1 MTAQRRPTPA
11 ASIELTPLRR
21 SSLVER
27 VAEQLISEIEGKELP
42 PGAKIPSERALM
54 DALGVSRST
63 IREALNGLA
72 VLGLI
77 EIRQG
82 QGAFVVNGQAR
93 LRRPD
98 EIAAALA
105 SSVTKDLL
113 EARVVIEAEI
123 VRRAVERGTEQDM
136 REVEAVIDKHRAR
149 LAGGRSG
156 ARYAAQ
162 FHRELGEASHN
173 EVLASFMNSILT
185 LMVER
190 GTRLEALAGYAE
202 WELAEH
208 EGIFE
213 AVQARDADLADRR
226 MRQHLSAMHIY
237 HEQLLPG
244 ADD

>member
-1 MTAQRRPTPA
+1 MTERRPTTA
-11 ASIELTPLRR
+11 ASIDLRPLRR
-21 SSLVER
+21 TSLVER

-93 LRRPD
+93 IRRPD
-98 EIAAALA
+98 DIAAALA
-105 SSVTKDLL
+105 SSVTQDLL
-113 EARVVIEAEI
+113 ESRVVIEAEI

-136 REVEAVIDKHRAR
+136 LEVEAVIEKHRAR
-149 LAGGRSG
+149 LAAGRSG

-185 LMVER
+185 LLVER
-190 GTRLEALAGYAE
+190 GTMLETLPGYAE

-208 EGIFE
+208 KAIFE
-213 AVQARDADLADRR
+213 AVRARDVELADER
-226 MRQHLSAMHIY
+226 MRQHLSAMHTH
-237 HEQLLPG
+237 HEQLRP